1 VSNEDGRLPQR
12 QHPQFYNIVARRSRF
27 QRHHP
32 QALPR
37 ADPVRQAVKIQRH
50 VRYAANDVD
59 CWTNERTFT
68 STTAADAALK
78 FGGAA

>member
-1 VSNEDGRLPQR
+1 MHNNLLTPKQLAELFAVNENTIAKWRVQGIGPK
-12 QHPQFYNIVARRSRF
+12 FI
-27 QRHHP
+27 
-32 QALPR
+32 
-37 ADPVRQAVKIQRH
+37 KIQRN

-59 CWTNERTFT
+59 HWTNERTFA